1 MEVRH
6 SRRLPVGCAYAP
18 ESTDPN
24 GALVAERVSTRQLGQ
39 FTDEHA
45 EQIAAGLEAAG
56 IVWWHKTHGRLM
68 RTLSFQDWGT
78 RLYVDES
85 RFDEARAIAEEIAGP
100 LP

>member
-1 MEVRH
+1 MSEH
-6 SRRLPVGCAYAP
+6 I
-18 ESTDPN
+18 T
-24 GALVAERVSTRQLGQ
+24 TRQLGQ

-45 EQIAAGLEAAG
+45 EEIAGRLEQAG

-78 RLYVDES
+78 RLFVDET
-85 RFDEARAIAEEIAGP
+85 RLDEARVIAEEVAGP